1 MAKSKVSLTPQQI
14 TDQWSNRMKASVTR
28 IQTGID
34 NVTESP
40 MQKAAQQ
47 QTKMLTNLTTAI
59 TSGRWANGLNS
70 VTLADW
76 KNVTKSKVA
85 SSLAAGVDNAK
96 NKHLK
101 FANYLVNTVNGGL
114 NAISQMPRMTIDDNI
129 ARATA
134 MMRYMHDNSYKAQS

>member
-1 MAKSKVSLTPQQI
+1 MAKTKVSLTPQQI
-14 TDQWSNRMKASVTR
+14 TDQWSNRMKGSVSR

-40 MQKAAQQ
+40 MQKAAAQQ
-47 QTKMLTNLTTAI
+47 SKMINNLTQAVN
-59 TSGRWANGLNS
+59 SGRWAAGLNN

-76 KNVTKSKVA
+76 KNITKTKVA

-96 NKHLK
+96 NKHLR
-101 FANYLVNTVNGGL
+101 FANYLVNTVNGAL
-114 NAISQMPRMTIDDNI
+114 SAINQMPRMTIDDNI

-134 MMRYMHDNSYKAQS
+134 MMRYMHDNAYKNQA